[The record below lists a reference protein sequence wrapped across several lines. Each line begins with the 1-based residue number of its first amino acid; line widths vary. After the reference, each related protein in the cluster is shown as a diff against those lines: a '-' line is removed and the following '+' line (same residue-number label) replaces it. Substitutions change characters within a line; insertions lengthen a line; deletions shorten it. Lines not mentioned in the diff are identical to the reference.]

1 MAILRSIC
9 LLVAVALAAPVPVS
23 SQDAALR
30 VGITQSDCCVQAL
43 YAQDMG
49 FFKKAGLNVDVRPF
63 TSVSALAEGVAAGA
77 SDIGVT
83 TLVQLAEAVSR
94 GIPFRIIAAGGVV
107 SRKSPGS
114 ALCVAA
120 KSNIRTAQ
128 DLQGQTVAVI
138 ALKTTA
144 EFALREWLTQNHADA
159 SKVKIVE
166 MPFPQ
171 MGPSLGRG
179 TVAAAVLSEPA
190 LSAALARGEVKAIAV
205 PTDAVAPQY
214 MVSVWFSTDRFIQTH
229 ADAVKKFV
237 ATIYGTARWANA
249 HQDESGAILA
259 KYAKIDPAVLKNMTR
274 VIYRDSLQ
282 VSDIKPVLD
291 LTYKYGAIDRPIAAA
306 DLLVQR

>member
-9 LLVAVALAAPVPVS
+9 LLVAVALTAPLPVNG
-23 SQDAALR
+23 QDAALR

-49 FFKKAGLNVDVRPF
+49 FFKKAGLNVDVQPF

-94 GIPFRIIAAGGVV
+94 GIPFRIIAAGGIV

-120 KSNIRTAQ
+120 KSAIRTAQ

-138 ALKTTA
+138 ALKTTS
-144 EFALREWLTQNHADA
+144 EFALREWLTKNHADA

-166 MPFPQ
+166 MPF
-171 MGPSLGRG
+171 
-179 TVAAAVLSEPA
+179 
-190 LSAALARGEVKAIAV
+190 
-205 PTDAVAPQY
+205 
-214 MVSVWFSTDRFIQTH
+214 
-229 ADAVKKFV
+229 
-237 ATIYGTARWANA
+237 
-249 HQDESGAILA
+249 
-259 KYAKIDPAVLKNMTR
+259 
-274 VIYRDSLQ
+274 
-282 VSDIKPVLD
+282 
-291 LTYKYGAIDRPIAAA
+291 
-306 DLLVQR
+306 